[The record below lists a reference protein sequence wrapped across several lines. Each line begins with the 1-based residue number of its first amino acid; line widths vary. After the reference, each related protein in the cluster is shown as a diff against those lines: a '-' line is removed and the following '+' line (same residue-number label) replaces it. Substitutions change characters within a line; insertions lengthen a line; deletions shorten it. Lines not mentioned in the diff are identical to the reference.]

1 MDNLLIRAGKGVL
14 PDSLL
19 QVVRW
24 EALKPHKTQVLSK
37 ERVRGETWEIIDLE
51 KLCNVISFWKHK
63 WILDEW
69 NIDNLIG
76 NIFSMFYPLQA
87 LPTLSIFPM
96 LQYFTKSGLINSTLI
111 SFINIFLI
119 SRKQIAYQ
127 LWRLLFTCSIFSV
140 SCSGSAFSE
149 QDISMLNLDSA
160 DHKQYCHLIDTLTAL
175 LGLM

>member
-1 MDNLLIRAGKGVL
+1 MQNKQKIFAWLWTICLSELAREFCQTLYFSVRDEELWSHTRLKSWVKRA
-14 PDSLL
+14 
-19 QVVRW
+19 
-24 EALKPHKTQVLSK
+24 
-37 ERVRGETWEIIDLE
+37 RGETWEIIDLE

-119 SRKQIAYQ
+119 SGKQIAYQ
-127 LWRLLFTCSIFSV
+127 LWRLLFTRSIFSV
-140 SCSGSAFSE
+140 SCSGSAFSK
-149 QDISMLNLDSA
+149 QISL
-160 DHKQYCHLIDTLTAL
+160 C
-175 LGLM
+175 

>member
-19 QVVRW
+19 QCVWDENLRSHTR
-24 EALKPHKTQVLSK
+24 LKSWVK
-37 ERVRGETWEIIDLE
+37 RARGETWVIIDLE

-111 SFINIFLI
+111 SFINISLI

-175 LGLM
+175 LGLT